1 MFELRHP
8 ELLALLALAPVLWWL
23 HRLRD
28 RGIDHPVAALF
39 LWQTSTTDISRG
51 MRIAAAD
58 PAWRRRVSFL
68 VFAGLAIAGPL
79 YLSSKPAVTVWVD
92 DSPSMY
98 VSESGGT
105 RLALAADELV
115 RRLGDN
121 FAGDLMLRSLG
132 DPAKSLRAD
141 TASIVLQSLRS
152 WPVAENALTPPPPAL
167 MDRGRQHWLISDGA
181 DRNVAEWS
189 SGAPL
194 SGVVQIGS
202 AQNNA
207 AVTAITARASAYD
220 PNVLD
225 VQIHIRYSGNAAD
238 NRTLTVTGVDGP
250 GRQPIDLAPGP
261 TRVIAATAMRGRN
274 IEARLDP
281 PDALPMDDSM
291 TLSGGASAALKVD
304 VIGGCPPAMIDA
316 LAVIPKLEPTDAPVQ
331 LAPLVVACAPAAGM
345 LPETSEAAVFF
356 LTPESQPQ
364 RVRNPVWSAE
374 AGALQNIAI
383 ENVGG
388 TTIDLPSGT
397 AATPLLASDRGALVL
412 LQRETGRAPAVY
424 VGLDIADSGWV
435 RQPSFVLLVARLAE
449 LVAGRPLLDPI
460 DAVARITGEDE
471 ISPRYELRP
480 RGADATPSATGRDIA
495 AWLIL
500 AALLLALLDL
510 GVLVGNARRAAAPA
524 GGRGE

>member
-8 ELLALLALAPVLWWL
+8 DLLALFALAPALWWL

-28 RGIDHPVAALF
+28 RGIDYPVAALF
-39 LWQTSTTDISRG
+39 LWRTSTKDMSQGI
-51 MRIAAAD
+51 RIAAAD
-58 PAWRRRVSFL
+58 PAWRRRVSFV
-68 VFAGLAIAGPL
+68 VFACLAMAGPL
-79 YLSSKPAVTVWVD
+79 YLTNRPAVTVWVD

-121 FAGDLMLRSLG
+121 FAGALTLRSLA

-141 TASIVLQSLRS
+141 TADTVSQSLRS
-152 WPVAENALTPPPPAL
+152 WPVANSPLTPPPPAL
-167 MDRGRQHWLISDGA
+167 MERGRQHWLVSDGA
-181 DRNVAEWS
+181 DRNVAAWS

-194 SGVVQIGS
+194 SGIVQIGS
-202 AQNNA
+202 DQNNA
-207 AVTAITARASAYD
+207 AVTAITARASAHD
-220 PNVLD
+220 TNVLD
-225 VQIHIRYSGNAAD
+225 VQIHIGYSGTAGD

-250 GRQPIDLAPGP
+250 GGQRIDLAPGP
-261 TRVIAATAMRGRN
+261 SRVIAATAMRGRN

-281 PDALPMDDSM
+281 PDALPMDDSL
-291 TLSGGASAALKVD
+291 TLPGGASAALSYR
-304 VIGGCPPAMIDA
+304 VIGDCPAALIDA
-316 LAVIPKLEPTDAPVQ
+316 LAVIPKLERADAADPPAA
-331 LAPLVVACAPAAGM
+331 LIIACAAAPEA
-345 LPETSEAAVFF
+345 LPDTSEAAMFF
-356 LTPESQPQ
+356 LTPVSPPR
-364 RVRNPVWSAE
+364 RVRNPVWSTE

-388 TTIDLPSGT
+388 AVIDLPSGT
-397 AATPLLASDRGALVL
+397 AATPILSSDRGALVL

-424 VGLDIADSGWV
+424 VGLDIADSAWV
-435 RQPSFVLLVARLAE
+435 GQPSFVLLVARLAE
-449 LVAGRPLLDPI
+449 LVAGQPLLDPI
-460 DAVARITGEDE
+460 DAVARITGEEE

-480 RGADATPSATGRDIA
+480 RGADVTPSSAGRDIA

-500 AALLLALLDL
+500 AALLLVLLDL

-524 GGRGE
+524 AGRGG